1 MPRYTLQDIDEIADA
16 FRSGKDRG
24 KPTHILFGAGCS
36 KSAGVPLAR
45 EIVRDIHEN
54 YSNYV
59 NKLDPDDRH
68 KHGACM
74 KKLAPNERR
83 DLIAGYLKKAK
94 LNWAHIAL
102 AQLMCCGFIDRALT
116 VNFDNILA
124 RACGLISLYPAIY
137 DFATAPTA
145 NVSLIVSPAIVH
157 LHGQGHGVVL
167 LNTEEETKKHS
178 EKIEPIMRQSLS
190 DHPLLVI
197 GYSGEADDV
206 LRLVHQHYQNSE
218 HLYWASFDEEP
229 AGPIR
234 ELSKEHD
241 YFHPVGGA
249 DADRFLIELAQRLDC
264 WPPAFCSD
272 PIGHLIAELEPVL
285 DYPTTKD
292 SGSDVLASTRRRL
305 TNLQQTEQAQRES
318 LDQITS
324 DFLAGR
330 DEKVVEAFEK
340 QKETAS
346 DEAGALA
353 AATLLNQGN
362 QAYLKAEKERDPAEA
377 ERLFQAAEEKYEAAL
392 AIKPDMHEALNNW
405 GLALANRARRA
416 SDPAEVERL
425 FQAAEEKY
433 EAALAIKPDKHEVL
447 NNWGNAL
454 GDRAK
459 RASDAAEAERLFA
472 AAAENYEAALK
483 IKPDKHVALNNW
495 GLALANRARRAS
507 DPADADRLLQAAAEK
522 YEAALKIKPD
532 QHEALNN
539 WGLALANRARRASD
553 PVEAERLLIQAE
565 EKGRAAAEIAPG
577 MTYNLACA
585 LALQGRL
592 DECREYLEIADR
604 ANTLP
609 ATDHLMSDEDLA
621 SVRGEAWFTALV
633 ERRRQKL

>member
-59 NKLDPDDRH
+59 NKLDPDERH
-68 KHGACM
+68 RYGACM

-229 AGPIR
+229 AEPIR

-264 WPPAFCSD
+264 WPPNICSD
-272 PIGHLIAELEPVL
+272 PIGHLIEELMPVL
-285 DYPTTKD
+285 DYPTSKESEID
-292 SGSDVLASTRRRL
+292 LLASTRGRL
-305 TNLQQTEQAQRES
+305 VNILQEVEKAQRGVVDQLTADMLAGKLDHVVQAYELQEQAGHADNAVRE
-318 LDQITS
+318 I
-324 DFLAGR
+324 
-330 DEKVVEAFEK
+330 AF
-340 QKETAS
+340 
-346 DEAGALA
+346 A
-353 AATLLNQGN
+353 AVLTQGV
-362 QAYLKAEKERDPAEA
+362 L
-377 ERLFQAAEEKYEAAL
+377 
-392 AIKPDMHEALNNW
+392 
-405 GLALANRARRA
+405 RR
-416 SDPAEVERL
+416 
-425 FQAAEEKY
+425 
-433 EAALAIKPDKHEVL
+433 
-447 NNWGNAL
+447 N
-454 GDRAK
+454 K
-459 RASDAAEAERLFA
+459 RAIWRKQTDCFRWRS
-472 AAAENYEAALK
+472 ENSK
-483 IKPDKHVALNNW
+483 
-495 GLALANRARRAS
+495 RRS
-507 DPADADRLLQAAAEK
+507 RSSRTNTRRSTIGEK
-522 YEAALKIKPD
+522 
-532 QHEALNN
+532 
-539 WGLALANRARRASD
+539 R
-553 PVEAERLLIQAE
+553 
-565 EKGRAAAEIAPG
+565 
-577 MTYNLACA
+577 
-585 LALQGRL
+585 
-592 DECREYLEIADR
+592 
-604 ANTLP
+604 
-609 ATDHLMSDEDLA
+609 
-621 SVRGEAWFTALV
+621 
-633 ERRRQKL
+633 

>member
-1 MPRYTLQDIDEIADA
+1 M
-16 FRSGKDRG
+16 
-24 KPTHILFGAGCS
+24 
-36 KSAGVPLAR
+36 PLAR
-45 EIVRDIHEN
+45 EIVKDIHEN

-59 NKLDPDDRH
+59 NKLDPNDRY
-68 KHGACM
+68 KYGACM

-83 DLIAGYLKKAK
+83 DLIAGYLKNAK

-102 AQLMCCGFIDRALT
+102 AQLMYCGFIDRALT

-229 AGPIR
+229 AEPIR
-234 ELSKEHD
+234 ELSKRHD
-241 YFHPVGGA
+241 YFHPIGGA

-285 DYPTTKD
+285 DYPTTKE

-340 QKETAS
+340 QKEVGATNN
-346 DEAGALA
+346 EAGELVA
-353 AATLLNQGN
+353 AVLLNQGN
-362 QAYLKAEKERDPAEA
+362 QLFFRAEKASDTLSANRLLQAAEGKYAAALAIKPDMHDALYNWGNALGDRAKRASDAAEA

-392 AIKPDMHEALNNW
+392 NIKPDQHEA
-405 GLALANRARRA
+405 
-416 SDPAEVERL
+416 
-425 FQAAEEKY
+425 
-433 EAALAIKPDKHEVL
+433 L

-459 RASDAAEAERLFA
+459 RASDAAEAERLFQ
-472 AAAENYEAALK
+472 AAEEKYAAALK
-483 IKPDKHVALNNW
+483 IKPDKHEALYNW
-495 GLALANRARRAS
+495 GNALGDRAKRAS
-507 DPADADRLLQAAAEK
+507 DAAEVERLFQAAEEK

-539 WGLALANRARRASD
+539 WGATLAERAKRASD
-553 PVEAERLLIQAE
+553 AAEAGRLFQAAAEKYEAALKIKPDKHGALYNWGATLAERVKRASDAAEVERLFQAAEEKYEAALKIKPDTHEALYNWVNALAERAKRASDAVDRERLLAEAE
-565 EKGRAAAEIAPG
+565 EKGREAIP
-577 MTYNLACA
+577 T
-585 LALQGRL
+585 
-592 DECREYLEIADR
+592 
-604 ANTLP
+604 TSP
-609 ATDHLMSDEDLA
+609 ASW
-621 SVRGEAWFTALV
+621 R
-633 ERRRQKL
+633 

>member
-1 MPRYTLQDIDEIADA
+1 MPSYTVQDIDEIADA
-16 FRSGKDRG
+16 FRSGKGRS
-24 KPTHILFGAGCS
+24 KPAHILFGAGCS

-45 EIVRDIHEN
+45 EIVKDIHKN

-68 KHGACM
+68 RYGACM

-83 DLIAGYLKKAK
+83 DLIAGYLEKAK

-102 AQLMCCGFIDRALT
+102 AELMCCGFIDRALT

-229 AGPIR
+229 AEPIR
-234 ELSKEHD
+234 ELSKKHE

-249 DADRFLIELAQRLDC
+249 DADRFLIELAQRLNC
-264 WPPAFCSD
+264 WPPAFCRD

-305 TNLQQTEQAQRES
+305 TNLQKIEQDERGS
-318 LDQITS
+318 LEQITS
-324 DFLAGR
+324 DFLAGH

-340 QKETAS
+340 QKGAGAIS
-346 DEAGALA
+346 DEARELVA
-353 AATLLNQGN
+353 AALLNHGN
-362 QAYLKAEKERDPAEA
+362 RAFLGAKKASDPANA
-377 ERLFQAAEEKYEAAL
+377 NRLFQAAAEQYEAAL
-392 AIKPDMHEALNNW
+392 TIKPDQHEALNNLGLTLLERGKRASDRADADRLFAAAVEKYEASVKIKPGEPEALFGW
-405 GLALANRARRA
+405 GNTLAGRAKRA
-416 SDPAEVERL
+416 SDPAE
-425 FQAAEEKY
+425 
-433 EAALAIKPDKHEVL
+433 
-447 NNWGNAL
+447 
-454 GDRAK
+454 
-459 RASDAAEAERLFA
+459 
-472 AAAENYEAALK
+472 
-483 IKPDKHVALNNW
+483 
-495 GLALANRARRAS
+495 
-507 DPADADRLLQAAAEK
+507 ADRLLAAAAEK

-532 QHEALNN
+532 KHEVLNN
-539 WGLALANRARRASD
+539 WASLLIQRAHRAPD
-553 PVEAERLLIQAE
+553 PVDRERLLAEAE
-565 EKGRAAAEIAPG
+565 EKGREALKLNPG
-577 MTYNLACA
+577 NTYNLACVMA
-585 LALQGRL
+585 LRSRT
-592 DECREYLEIADR
+592 DECREFLYQPAD
-604 ANTLP
+604 
-609 ATDHLMSDEDLA
+609 
-621 SVRGEAWFTALV
+621 
-633 ERRRQKL
+633 